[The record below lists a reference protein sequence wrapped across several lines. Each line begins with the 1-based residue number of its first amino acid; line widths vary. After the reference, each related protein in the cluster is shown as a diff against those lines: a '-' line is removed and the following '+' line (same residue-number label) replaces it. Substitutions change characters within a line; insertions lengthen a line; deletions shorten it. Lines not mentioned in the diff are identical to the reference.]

1 MRGRK
6 LKVVAAIDS
15 FKGSA
20 TSAELNQAVLSGFSD
35 QWETRSIP
43 IADGGEGSMAAV
55 IAALGGNYETVSV
68 TAPLGGKLQAR
79 MLVTKIKEEKIA
91 LIESAEVI
99 GLQLVE
105 PSDET
110 TRNSSSFGL
119 GQMVLAACRQGVKKI
134 YLSLGGSGTSD
145 GGVGFLLALGAT
157 IQRNERMENNPLLQA
172 ESLALSQLNPLLAQI
187 DLFALADVTNPY
199 FGNQGFA
206 QVFGPQ
212 KGASQETIQQL
223 DQQAKRLAEH
233 IKRTTGIDLEV
244 PGAGA
249 AGGLGG
255 AVRLGGGPLVPGF
268 ATIASFVGF
277 EEKIKKTDLLITGEG
292 RIDG

>member
-15 FKGSA
+15 FKGST

-134 YLSLGGSGTSD
+134 YLTLA
-145 GGVGFLLALGAT
+145 VVALLMGA
-157 IQRNERMENNPLLQA
+157 
-172 ESLALSQLNPLLAQI
+172 
-187 DLFALADVTNPY
+187 
-199 FGNQGFA
+199 
-206 QVFGPQ
+206 
-212 KGASQETIQQL
+212 
-223 DQQAKRLAEH
+223 
-233 IKRTTGIDLEV
+233 
-244 PGAGA
+244 
-249 AGGLGG
+249 
-255 AVRLGGGPLVPGF
+255 
-268 ATIASFVGF
+268 
-277 EEKIKKTDLLITGEG
+277 
-292 RIDG
+292 